1 MKKINKLDLIEAVA
15 EEAHLS
21 KKDAAAAIA
30 VTFDTIKEN
39 LLNNTEINI
48 SNFGSFVPITKQSRK
63 GTDPT
68 SHKAITISEKKS
80 VTFKASRIFKE
91 ELNK

>member
-1 MKKINKLDLIEAVA
+1 MRKINKLDLIESVA

-21 KKDAAAAIA
+21 KKDASAA
-30 VTFDTIKEN
+30 VTVVFEAIKEH

-68 SHKAITISEKKS
+68 SHKQITISAKKS
-80 VTFKASRIFKE
+80 VSFKPSRIFKE

>member
-1 MKKINKLDLIEAVA
+1 MNKINKQDIVTIVA

-21 KKDAAAAIA
+21 KKDAMAA
-30 VTFDTIKEN
+30 VDLTFNSIKEF
-39 LLNNTEINI
+39 LLAKKEVSI
-48 SNFGSFVPITKQSRK
+48 SSFGSFVPITKRSRK

-68 SHKAITISEKKS
+68 SHKEIIIAEKRS
-80 VTFKASRIFKE
+80 VSFKASRIFKE